1 MNWTKLLTFLWQ
13 VDTPTEKKAEPEPTF
28 EILTNPARV
37 VPAQEKFIKFL
48 EESRY
53 VPVKSAASGFVLLR
67 DLRPTEPEVLSLT
80 DAPSSTASTAA
91 APAAAHQGG
100 SSSGAAMNVDEE
112 PQPPQ
117 PFEYSTWC
125 GFSFLKCLV
134 WGSWR
139 NLRYYV
145 GLLFWTKIYVIEPRI
160 AIPLHWFCGKLW
172 PRSGQIVGSFL
183 LLTFYGW

>member
-125 GFSFLKCLV
+125 GFSFLKCLLFEEV
-134 WGSWR
+134 DAICDTMWGCFFEQKFMLLNR
-139 NLRYYV
+139 ELRSH
-145 GLLFWTKIYVIEPRI
+145 FTD
-160 AIPLHWFCGKLW
+160 
-172 PRSGQIVGSFL
+172 SVGSCGRGRVRL
-183 LLTFYGW
+183 